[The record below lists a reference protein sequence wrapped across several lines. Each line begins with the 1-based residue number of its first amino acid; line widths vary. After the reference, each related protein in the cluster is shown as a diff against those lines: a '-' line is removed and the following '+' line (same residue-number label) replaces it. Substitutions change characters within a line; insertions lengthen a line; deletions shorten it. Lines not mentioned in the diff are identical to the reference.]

1 MSTTIFATVEAK
13 SDSSNAVKAALRAMI
28 EPTKAE
34 PGCLHYALFA
44 SQEAPG
50 TFHLLETYADDA
62 ALAAHHASAHFAAL
76 VENIGDKLAR
86 DIRIERIAEL
96 EA

>member
-1 MSTTIFATVEAK
+1 MSITIFATVEAK
-13 SDSSNAVKAALRAMI
+13 SDVSNAVEAALRAMI
-28 EPTKAE
+28 EPTRAE

-44 SQEAPG
+44 SQEAAG

-76 VENIGDKLAR
+76 VESIGDKLAR
-86 DIRIERIAEL
+86 EIRIERISAL
-96 EA
+96 ES